1 MSSAASGPIPTYREF
16 WPYYLREHA
25 KGSARLLHFF
35 GTTLA
40 IAAVVWLL
48 ATGRAGA
55 VVAPFIAGPVLG
67 WLLTRVWRVVPAHDA
82 AFVFTALVFVLEAA
96 VLRDLALL
104 VPMVAG
110 YLPAWIA
117 HFFIERN
124 RPATFK
130 YPFWS
135 IASDFRMYFLWLAGR
150 LGNELRR
157 AGVA

>member
-1 MSSAASGPIPTYREF
+1 MSSPSGPINTYREF

-25 KGSARLLHFF
+25 KGPARLLHFF

-40 IAAVVWLL
+40 IAAVIWLL
-48 ATGRAGA
+48 ASGRVEA
-55 VVAPFIAGPVLG
+55 VVAPFIVGPVLG

-82 AFVFTALVFVLEAA
+82 AFVFTALVFLLEAA
-96 VLRDLALL
+96 VLRDAALL
-104 VPMVAG
+104 LPMVAG
-110 YLPAWIA
+110 YLPAWAA

-130 YPFWS
+130 YPAWS
-135 IASDFRMYFLWLAGR
+135 IASDFRMYFLWLSGR
-150 LGNELRR
+150 LGGELGK